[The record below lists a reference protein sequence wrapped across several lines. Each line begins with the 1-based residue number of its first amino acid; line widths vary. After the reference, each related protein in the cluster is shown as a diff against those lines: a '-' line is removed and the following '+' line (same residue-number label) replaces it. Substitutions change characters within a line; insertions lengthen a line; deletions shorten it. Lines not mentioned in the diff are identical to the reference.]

1 MQFKSFL
8 YSLQAEALK
17 DPNLQAAFQYV
28 ILRVMMV
35 ISGHVH
41 QNAIEH
47 LESFLEECAILRAK
61 EIYTEAQYLFM
72 TKLLDV
78 IINYMECIEEQD
90 IPQFQRLIIKIYNNE
105 KKAVQEKESI

>member
-1 MQFKSFL
+1 MQFKHLL

-17 DPNLQAAFQYV
+17 DSNLHAAFQYV

-41 QNAIEH
+41 ENAIEH

-61 EIYTEAQYLFM
+61 EIYTEEQYLFM
-72 TKLLDV
+72 TKLLDE
-78 IINYMECIEEQD
+78 IINYMECIEEED
-90 IPQFQRLIIKIYNNE
+90 VPKFKRLMIKVYNDE
-105 KKAVQEKESI
+105 KKAV